1 MKLAFKIDEAIFP
14 PAGIYKGTTGV
25 AKLASDIILILTGVA
40 GILSF
45 IFIIIGGIKIIT
57 AAGDEKK
64 NGERSGHNYLCYY
77 WASSYGLS
85 FCNFKGRPI
94 FLEIECAD
102 NLEHIVN
109 NSAI

>member
-64 NGERSGHNYLCYY
+64 MASAQATITYAIIGLVVTALAFVILRVVQYFLRSNV
-77 WASSYGLS
+77 
-85 FCNFKGRPI
+85 P
-94 FLEIECAD
+94 
-102 NLEHIVN
+102 
-109 NSAI
+109 

>member
-64 NGERSGHNYLCYY
+64 MASAQATITYAIIGLVVTALAFVILRVVQYFLRSNV
-77 WASSYGLS
+77 
-85 FCNFKGRPI
+85 PI
-94 FLEIECAD
+94 T
-102 NLEHIVN
+102 
-109 NSAI
+109 